1 MIIVKCMHFNSVY
14 NKEIFRVLIM
24 RRQNADLNK
33 GVDFTFNLIA
43 VYLKLVK
50 NSLRVTQMKNYKII
64 YFQIPC
70 MVRLL
75 EIGINNF

>member
-1 MIIVKCMHFNSVY
+1 MHFKSVY

-33 GVDFTFNLIA
+33 GFTLKYNLVA

-50 NSLRVTQMKNYKII
+50 NSPQVTPMKN
-64 YFQIPC
+64 
-70 MVRLL
+70 
-75 EIGINNF
+75 